1 MVTPTIP
8 FATTLSVLTFGTA
21 SQKGPLLVYHY
32 VTALY
37 GMYAWSWVADHD
49 DGIGE
54 LAEYVQG
61 VIIKNTITA
70 IQNLNKPNPVVN
82 K

>member
-1 MVTPTIP
+1 
-8 FATTLSVLTFGTA
+8 
-21 SQKGPLLVYHY
+21 
-32 VTALY
+32 
-37 GMYAWSWVADHD
+37 MYAWSWVADHD